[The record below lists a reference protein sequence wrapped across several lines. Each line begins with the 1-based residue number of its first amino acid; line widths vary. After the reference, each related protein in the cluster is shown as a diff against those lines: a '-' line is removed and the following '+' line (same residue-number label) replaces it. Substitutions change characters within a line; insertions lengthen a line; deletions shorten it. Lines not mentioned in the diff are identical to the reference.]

1 MLPGRESLI
10 RLVGKRRRRS
20 FSPHLT
26 RLLLRPQSP
35 PDAPPAEEGD
45 VERQRQ
51 VYAKEGNDSRDDV
64 DWVSCPVCGSSVRG
78 TNYNVNNHLDLCLT
92 RGTKRKLTQRTLLQF
107 KFSPHSKIQ
116 RSLDDLDQN
125 EENVADT
132 EPFDEDKSRNRLV
145 SCRYNTAES
154 TGENSSTSGPSDHPN
169 NFQYI
174 LDVCNDGLLSKAP
187 LAGVAL
193 ETFIVGRRFYDDVE
207 LQQGAKITVLR
218 DSQNA
223 KDKHAIK
230 VLSAGSEHSQM
241 LGYLPR
247 ELAKYLAPLLDSDYI
262 EWICECSTKR
272 PLDVV
277 PIQLNCKKT
286 LNGEMSFDDQQRFES
301 LLKNTLVA
309 VENGKMHPPSSTRY
323 QKNFLLMIE
332 DVLNSHAHLFTE
344 EEKSLLATFSS
355 LSDDSQRLFIR
366 LYTRKGPWFRISSI
380 SYPEISDPLVA
391 IEELQ
396 VAGFVYSL
404 SYSNEPFCYEMKEVL
419 HLLPVSEMREI
430 LVAELPKEGIN
441 ISRRQELI
449 NTLSSAYEEGKCPVL
464 PKLVLKRT
472 GTCVRISTAA
482 DEVLWRVLRL
492 FFLNGEQDLSAFL
505 LVDLGLVKF
514 PDYVCR
520 VSHQIFRDRRDLLE
534 YEEAI
539 HVAQTMDESL
549 DDNNMEIVA
558 RCINVSENQIRTILE
573 ETPLNS
579 DSPPAFF
586 SCFSASW
593 VYSKVLTLGV
603 SVYEHER
610 SRRHFNCL
618 SAIDI
623 AAEVAVATLF
633 ADTAPKSPPP
643 PSLYEDAIG
652 LLKGL
657 LSRITSDSRRG
668 YWTLRLSVDLEH
680 MGCLNESLLVAEEGV
695 LDKWVRAGSKMAL
708 QRRVLRLCKPP
719 RRWKTPN
726 YAESIK
732 RIIKEVNIMGRPLIC
747 EVGAKNVFYGYDG
760 ELCGV
765 EQLALQYYAEEGGG
779 WQGIHSESG
788 IWMTIFGLLMWDVLF
803 ADVPDVFR
811 SKFQIADMVLRL
823 GCSSR
828 LDTDDFYEA
837 RKSLIETQ
845 LKRIHEGM
853 AEEIL
858 ISSWELHHGTSCRGV
873 RWDSHSLSDLRA
885 AVSCIGGRC
894 LASLCRHLALD
905 YRNWSSG
912 MPDLLLWRF
921 LGDNTNKTGGGGG
934 GGEAKLVEVKGPR
947 DRLSEQQRAWMLLL
961 MDCSFDAEVCKVSP
975 APKDQ

>member
-1 MLPGRESLI
+1 
-10 RLVGKRRRRS
+10 
-20 FSPHLT
+20 
-26 RLLLRPQSP
+26 
-35 PDAPPAEEGD
+35 
-45 VERQRQ
+45 
-51 VYAKEGNDSRDDV
+51 
-64 DWVSCPVCGSSVRG
+64 
-78 TNYNVNNHLDLCLT
+78 
-92 RGTKRKLTQRTLLQF
+92 
-107 KFSPHSKIQ
+107 
-116 RSLDDLDQN
+116 
-125 EENVADT
+125 
-132 EPFDEDKSRNRLV
+132 
-145 SCRYNTAES
+145 
-154 TGENSSTSGPSDHPN
+154 
-169 NFQYI
+169 
-174 LDVCNDGLLSKAP
+174 
-187 LAGVAL
+187 
-193 ETFIVGRRFYDDVE
+193 
-207 LQQGAKITVLR
+207 
-218 DSQNA
+218 
-223 KDKHAIK
+223 
-230 VLSAGSEHSQM
+230 M

-247 ELAKYLAPLLDSDYI
+247 ELAKYLAPLLDSGYI
-262 EWICECSTKR
+262 ECEGFVSALPKR

-309 VENGKMHPPSSTRY
+309 VEDGKMHPPSSTRY

-449 NTLSSAYEEGKCPVL
+449 NILSSAYEEGKCPVL
-464 PKLVLKRT
+464 PKLVLKRI

-558 RCINVSENQIRTILE
+558 RCINVSENQIRTIIE

-603 SVYEHER
+603 SVYERER
-610 SRRHFNCL
+610 R
-618 SAIDI
+618 
-623 AAEVAVATLF
+623 
-633 ADTAPKSPPP
+633 
-643 PSLYEDAIG
+643 YEDAIG

-657 LSRITSDSRRG
+657 LSRITSDSGRG

-680 MGCLNESLLVAEEGV
+680 MGRLNESLLVAEEGV

-760 ELCGV
+760 KLCGV

-779 WQGIHSESG
+779 WRGIHSESG

-803 ADVPDVFR
+803 ADIPDVFR
-811 SKFQIADMVLRL
+811 SKFQVAPLD
-823 GCSSR
+823 
-828 LDTDDFYEA
+828 LDTDDFYEV

-873 RWDSHSLSDLRA
+873 RWDSHSPSDLRA

-921 LGDNTNKTGGGGG
+921 HGDNTNKTGGGGG

-947 DRLSEQQRAWMLLL
+947 DQLSEQQRAWMLLL
-961 MDCSFDAEVCKVSP
+961 MDCGFDAEVCKVSP

>member
-1 MLPGRESLI
+1 IPDEVTCACKTCI
-10 RLVGKRRRRS
+10 TRS
-20 FSPHLT
+20 T
-26 RLLLRPQSP
+26 
-35 PDAPPAEEGD
+35 
-45 VERQRQ
+45 
-51 VYAKEGNDSRDDV
+51 
-64 DWVSCPVCGSSVRG
+64 
-78 TNYNVNNHLDLCLT
+78 T
-92 RGTKRKLTQRTLLQF
+92 
-107 KFSPHSKIQ
+107 
-116 RSLDDLDQN
+116 
-125 EENVADT
+125 
-132 EPFDEDKSRNRLV
+132 
-145 SCRYNTAES
+145 
-154 TGENSSTSGPSDHPN
+154 
-169 NFQYI
+169 
-174 LDVCNDGLLSKAP
+174 
-187 LAGVAL
+187 
-193 ETFIVGRRFYDDVE
+193 
-207 LQQGAKITVLR
+207 
-218 DSQNA
+218 
-223 KDKHAIK
+223 
-230 VLSAGSEHSQM
+230 
-241 LGYLPR
+241 
-247 ELAKYLAPLLDSDYI
+247 
-262 EWICECSTKR
+262 
-272 PLDVV
+272 
-277 PIQLNCKKT
+277 
-286 LNGEMSFDDQQRFES
+286 
-301 LLKNTLVA
+301 
-309 VENGKMHPPSSTRY
+309 
-323 QKNFLLMIE
+323 
-332 DVLNSHAHLFTE
+332 
-344 EEKSLLATFSS
+344 
-355 LSDDSQRLFIR
+355 
-366 LYTRKGPWFRISSI
+366 
-380 SYPEISDPLVA
+380 
-391 IEELQ
+391 
-396 VAGFVYSL
+396 
-404 SYSNEPFCYEMKEVL
+404 
-419 HLLPVSEMREI
+419 
-430 LVAELPKEGIN
+430 EGIN

-449 NTLSSAYEEGKCPVL
+449 NILSSAYEEGKWYKRSLTCYFIDTMGTQRNPVL
-464 PKLVLKRT
+464 PKLVLKRI

-558 RCINVSENQIRTILE
+558 RCINVSENQIRTITE

-603 SVYEHER
+603 SVYERER
-610 SRRHFNCL
+610 R
-618 SAIDI
+618 
-623 AAEVAVATLF
+623 
-633 ADTAPKSPPP
+633 
-643 PSLYEDAIG
+643 YEDAIG

-668 YWTLRLSVDLEH
+668 YWMLRLSVDLEH
-680 MGCLNESLLVAEEGV
+680 MGRLNESLLVAEEGV

-779 WQGIHSESG
+779 WRGIHSESG

-803 ADVPDVFR
+803 ADFPDVFR
-811 SKFQIADMVLRL
+811 SKFQIAPLD
-823 GCSSR
+823 

-858 ISSWELHHGTSCRGV
+858 ISSWELHHGTSCRGIHWE
-873 RWDSHSLSDLRA
+873 RHSLSDLRA

-921 LGDNTNKTGGGGG
+921 HGDNTNKIGGRSG

-961 MDCSFDAEVCKVSP
+961 MDCGFDAEVCKVSP

>member
-20 FSPHLT
+20 FSPHLS

-154 TGENSSTSGPSDHPN
+154 TGQNSSTSGPSDHPN

-174 LDVCNDGLLSKAP
+174 LDVCNDGLLSEAP
-187 LAGVAL
+187 LAGVNVADNGKMSVITIDSSETGDADSRVAL

-207 LQQGAKITVLR
+207 LQQGAKITILR

-230 VLSAGSEHSQM
+230 VLSAGSERLQM

-247 ELAKYLAPLLDSDYI
+247 ELAKYLAPLLDSGYI
-262 EWICECSTKR
+262 ECEGFVSALPKR

-309 VENGKMHPPSSTRY
+309 VEDGKMHPPSSTRY

-449 NTLSSAYEEGKCPVL
+449 NILSSAYEEGKCPVL
-464 PKLVLKRT
+464 PKLVLKRI

-558 RCINVSENQIRTILE
+558 RCINVSENQIRTIIE

-603 SVYEHER
+603 SVYERER
-610 SRRHFNCL
+610 R
-618 SAIDI
+618 
-623 AAEVAVATLF
+623 
-633 ADTAPKSPPP
+633 
-643 PSLYEDAIG
+643 YEDAIG

-657 LSRITSDSRRG
+657 LSRITSDSGRG

-680 MGCLNESLLVAEEGV
+680 MGRLNESLLVAEEGV

-760 ELCGV
+760 KLCGV

-779 WQGIHSESG
+779 WRGIHSESG

-803 ADVPDVFR
+803 ADIPDVFR
-811 SKFQIADMVLRL
+811 SKFQVAPLD
-823 GCSSR
+823 
-828 LDTDDFYEA
+828 LDTDDFYEV

-873 RWDSHSLSDLRA
+873 RWDSHSPSDLRA

-921 LGDNTNKTGGGGG
+921 HGDNTNKTGGGGG

-947 DRLSEQQRAWMLLL
+947 DQLSEQQRAWMLLL
-961 MDCSFDAEVCKVSP
+961 MDCGFDAEVCKVSP